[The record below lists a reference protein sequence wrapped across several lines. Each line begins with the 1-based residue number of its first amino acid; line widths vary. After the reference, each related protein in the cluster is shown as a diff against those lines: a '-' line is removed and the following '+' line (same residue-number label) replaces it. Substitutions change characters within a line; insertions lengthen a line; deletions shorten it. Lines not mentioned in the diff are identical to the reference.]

1 MHYPLDQD
9 YLVDSI
15 IHTLNKWGLSITFP
29 GALQTEQNFS
39 QLGEIEE
46 AKDFLGRDLGWV
58 LRVVRLRIDKSW

>member
-1 MHYPLDQD
+1 M
-9 YLVDSI
+9 
-15 IHTLNKWGLSITFP
+15 GLEHHFSRCF
-29 GALQTEQNFS
+29 AKAEQNFP

>member
-29 GALQTEQNFS
+29 GALQTEQNFP

-46 AKDFLGRDLGWV
+46 AKDFLGRDLAWV
-58 LRVVRLRIDKSW
+58 SRVVRLRIDKSW

>member
-1 MHYPLDQD
+1 MRYPLDQD

-29 GALQTEQNFS
+29 SALQTERNFP

-46 AKDFLGRDLGWV
+46 AKDFLGRDLAWV
-58 LRVVRLRIDKSW
+58 SRVVRLRINKSW